1 MIVGELKGLLSF
13 KIKSRHDGYS
23 DQFNRIFIVKILLVC
38 SLVMGISWYKD
49 SIRCVT
55 PGVDGDFVSDA
66 CWIQGVY
73 VFKELMD
80 RIDEVAFYGMPKDI
94 NYDGMLVESGY
105 LCKTTDP
112 LNRARGLHCRPLTKT
127 FFLQYQWFPFFIAAL
142 TILYYLPYVLHLY
155 GNPDLISLKKKL
167 KSGEADT
174 EVFLRTYF
182 NHKVNPVRQLRTR
195 ILFTYVVKLLYIGA
209 NVVSFVATDSALLGK
224 FKGYGPKW
232 VRWSKLDNHLA
243 HDYMGMRDFPK
254 PGNELLPPFGY
265 CQVYVA
271 TKDKVTSMGNKHT
284 FVCEMSQNILYQY
297 CLILLWFVF
306 VFGMII
312 SIVGFLAQLLDHLI
326 TIMCVLRHGTVAKRM
341 YEILTLREC
350 EYLEFI
356 RRRDLQLYSQLIQKL
371 RQEKYHMEL
380 ANGNGG
386 LPDSPPPGF
395 DELTRL

>member
-1 MIVGELKGLLSF
+1 MIPKT
-13 KIKSRHDGYS
+13 I
-23 DQFNRIFIVKILLVC
+23 
-38 SLVMGISWYKD
+38 
-49 SIRCVT
+49 
-55 PGVDGDFVSDA
+55 
-66 CWIQGVY
+66 
-73 VFKELMD
+73 D
-80 RIDEVAFYGMPKDI
+80 RKYFTHFY
-94 NYDGMLVESGY
+94 L
-105 LCKTTDP
+105 
-112 LNRARGLHCRPLTKT
+112 
-127 FFLQYQWFPFFIAAL
+127 
-142 TILYYLPYVLHLY
+142 
-155 GNPDLISLKKKL
+155 
-167 KSGEADT
+167 
-174 EVFLRTYF
+174 
-182 NHKVNPVRQLRTR
+182 
-195 ILFTYVVKLLYIGA
+195 
-209 NVVSFVATDSALLGK
+209 
-224 FKGYGPKW
+224 GPKW